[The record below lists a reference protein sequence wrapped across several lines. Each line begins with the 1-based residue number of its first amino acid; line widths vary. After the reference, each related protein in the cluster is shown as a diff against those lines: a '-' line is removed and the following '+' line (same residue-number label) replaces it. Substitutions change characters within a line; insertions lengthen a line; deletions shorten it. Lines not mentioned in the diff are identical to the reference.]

1 MGWPSQSR
9 PLRARPA
16 MCGAL
21 GRASVKSGAANQRS
35 LNMSTPSIAKSRN
48 PKTAASKKKSV
59 QSSATLRRK
68 VTSAATPAKAP
79 PKRDEPKVE
88 RATKQERLLTLLSHA
103 EGATKAAS
111 RRKVTSPAAN
121 AKKPTR
127 SVESKAVRVAAA
139 RTLRKAD
146 EPKVERV
153 TKQERLLTLLSRA
166 EGASI
171 AEMMQATGWQQH
183 SVRGFWQAR

>member
-1 MGWPSQSR
+1 
-9 PLRARPA
+9 
-16 MCGAL
+16 
-21 GRASVKSGAANQRS
+21 
-35 LNMSTPSIAKSRN
+35 MSTPSLAKSRN
-48 PKTAASKKKSV
+48 PKTATSKKKSV

-111 RRKVTSPAAN
+111 RRKVTSPAVN

-153 TKQERLLTLLSRA
+153 TKQERLLPLLSHQTGRA
-166 EGASI
+166 S
-171 AEMMQATGWQQH
+171 Q
-183 SVRGFWQAR
+183 R